1 MHRILSALPS
11 NDWEG
16 SKGLPVPLSACVF
29 KTLIHGSGYR
39 QRGLYGCHH
48 WGGKTNKGILI
59 PKVFL
64 PFRSRGRNRRG
75 EGISLFLRSR
85 LKSSWSEAI
94 EVASFALMWHGV
106 FPAPL
111 ALVSELGIWMG
122 VKEVLTT
129 PQVKRFW
136 CPIGVPLSWCHFNFC
151 PTFPHISKSK
161 DPLSGN

>member
-85 LKSSWSEAI
+85 LKTSWLEETEATSS
-94 EVASFALMWHGV
+94 ALILHGF
-106 FPAPL
+106 FPCL
-111 ALVSELGIWMG
+111 FSLSIWVVTMNG
-122 VKEVLTT
+122 RQSSPNHSPSKKILMPDRDAT
-129 PQVKRFW
+129 FL
-136 CPIGVPLSWCHFNFC
+136 VPLWFLSYL
-151 PTFPHISKSK
+151 FPYFQI
-161 DPLSGN
+161 